1 MSVTLNPRFPVAYA
15 ASDDL
20 SFTKNETQHGTNHT
34 LRVGGQTLS
43 VFHAG
48 PIMKHEII
56 GPSANMLSAI
66 FADATN
72 NIQDRRA
79 DGYTGNALASV
90 IETQVARIKP
100 VFNDY
105 VAKVKDVRS
114 NHSVRKAR
122 VLEFNRNAEPNAHL
136 RSDLRNWFLSHD
148 PSKRIELALDADFE
162 LAAAIY
168 EGGQRIAGL
177 DDSIWIEFID
187 RYMALNHIRIAGL
200 ESAYAL
206 KPSPEFITNAGVDRD
221 AVLDVARKA
230 VKAFH
235 YEVELLDMAEQY
247 AKAIVAALVLLTGK
261 PASEFIGA

>member
-1 MSVTLNPRFPVAYA
+1 MPVALDPRFPAAFA

-20 SFTKNETQHGTNHT
+20 TFTKNETQHGTNHT
-34 LRVGGQTLS
+34 LRVGDQTLS

-48 PIMKHEII
+48 PVMKHEII

-100 VFNDY
+100 VFNDF
-105 VAKVKDVRS
+105 VAKVKEVRS

-148 PSKRIELALDADFE
+148 PSKRIERALNANFE

-177 DDSIWIEFID
+177 ENATWAEFLD

-206 KPSPEFITNAGVDRD
+206 KSSPEFITNAGVDQK
-221 AVLDVARKA
+221 AVLDVAQKA

-235 YEVELLDMAEQY
+235 NEVELLDMAEQY